1 MPQPPILVDAKLSM
15 QKFYNGFVNF
25 IKSNSNEK
33 TVLNYFDERDVY
45 PMFFKGTI
53 QEDVLWANLLNRV
66 GKPMLFSKILI
77 YLSFL
82 YILYFTYYSSLYIK
96 YYC

>member
-1 MPQPPILVDAKLSM
+1 MSQPILKDAKLSM

-25 IKSNSNEK
+25 IKSNSSEK

-53 QEDVLWANLLNRV
+53 EEEILWANLLSRV
-66 GKPMLFSKILI
+66 GKPMLFSKNLLI
-77 YLSFL
+77 YLS
-82 YILYFTYYSSLYIK
+82 ILTLIYTRTI
-96 YYC
+96 